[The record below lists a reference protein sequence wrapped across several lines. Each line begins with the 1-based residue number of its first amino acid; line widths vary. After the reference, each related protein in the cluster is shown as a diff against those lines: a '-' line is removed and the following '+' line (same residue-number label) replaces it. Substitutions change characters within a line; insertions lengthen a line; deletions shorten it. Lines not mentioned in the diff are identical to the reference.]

1 MIYSYMQHY
10 IKGEISENDA
20 ENQSNITKMKGI
32 LEFVWSNMSLCRK
45 ILLPIHYAS
54 HWHLMEVNFEH
65 KEFKDYNS
73 LRSYRRDRE
82 MARWVSL
89 QY

>member
-1 MIYSYMQHY
+1 MQYY

-20 ENQSNITKMKGI
+20 ENQTNITKMKGI
-32 LEFVWSNMSLCRK
+32 LDFVWSNMSLCRK
-45 ILLPIHYAS
+45 ILLLIHYAS
-54 HWHLMEVNFEH
+54 HWHLMEVNFER

-73 LRSYRRDRE
+73 LRCYRSDTE

-89 QY
+89 Q